1 MYYGVIGLT
10 VAYTKEKKLMKR
22 LVWFVLL
29 LQVVGLFYCGELENP
44 QCEGNET
51 CKALLCSILDSHDE
65 IPFSQ
70 TFPQEDICHCSCSF
84 IYTIK
89 LVEQLPAF
97 LTCGPIPE
105 IHPILHIAAP
115 PFDIDHIPRV

>member
-1 MYYGVIGLT
+1 MKEVT
-10 VAYTKEKKLMKR
+10 VTYIKEKKLVKR
-22 LVWFVLL
+22 LVWPVLL
-29 LQVVGLFYCGELENP
+29 LQVVGLFYCGELENL
-44 QCEGNET
+44 QCEDNEA

-84 IYTIK
+84 IYNIS

-97 LTCGPIPE
+97 LTGGPVPE
-105 IHPILHIAAP
+105 IQPILHIAAP
-115 PFDIDHIPRV
+115 SFDIDHIPRV